1 MYQSTYF
8 VDKSTD
14 TFADIL
20 LAYGVASL
28 LERLLQENVGEAVVC
43 VQDAC
48 SVYAITLENPI
59 EKGFE
64 PIAWFCDLP
73 FIQAGKKQPP
83 DGWSG

>member
-28 LERLLQENVGEAVVC
+28 LERLVQENTGEAVVR
-43 VQDAC
+43 VQDAG

-64 PIAWFCDLP
+64 AIAWFCDLP